1 MSWSRGAD
9 KRSRE
14 AAEKQ
19 LAERFLNADK
29 RLKSSL
35 LSIIPA
41 TLSNKVVCI
50 TLINGT
56 KVTGTLAEI
65 DGFNNITLRD
75 GVRIDP
81 PPRKKTLV
89 PLVGL
94 EQTSIL
100 GKRVR
105 YISLPEGTDVKSSI
119 REYLEATRDKTPPR
133 KSRPQGRGRGGSGRG
148 GNRPGSNAR
157 PGSTTRPEE
166 QLIADKVLLKLV
178 R

>member
-94 EQTSIL
+94 ELIPAAKYFL
-100 GKRVR
+100 PR
-105 YISLPEGTDVKSSI
+105 YLTASHSTALQMEFNTNFTFK
-119 REYLEATRDKTPPR
+119 YLHSHRHKEAK
-133 KSRPQGRGRGGSGRG
+133 
-148 GNRPGSNAR
+148 
-157 PGSTTRPEE
+157 
-166 QLIADKVLLKLV
+166 
-178 R
+178 